1 MTSIL
6 TNNGAMVALQ
16 TLKTVNNNLE
26 ETQNQISTG
35 KEVGMAKDNSAV
47 WAISKSME
55 SDIQAFEA
63 ISDALDFGEATVAVA
78 SSGMEQIVE
87 TLKEMRELAVA
98 GVSQNVDHA
107 KIEADL
113 AKKREQIESIIDS
126 ASFNGANL
134 LDDTVTAQLDVLGGL
149 NPASDTIVISG
160 IDTAGNMDT
169 TSMTAL
175 DSTTAATVLTEIE
188 TMLTF
193 AIDSAAQ
200 LGADSNR
207 LTDQNSFVSKLTDS
221 LKSGVS
227 TMSDTNMEE
236 ASARLKALQTQQQ
249 LAVQSLTIA
258 NQAPSTLQQLFR

>member
-16 TLKTVNNNLE
+16 TLKSVNNNLE

-47 WAISKSME
+47 WAISKTME
-55 SDIQAFEA
+55 SDIQAYEA
-63 ISDALDFGEATVAVA
+63 VGDALNFGEATVAVA

-98 GVSQNVDHA
+98 GVSQNVDHD

-113 AKKREQIESIIDS
+113 AKKKEQIESIIDS

-134 LDDTVTAQLDVLGGL
+134 LDTAVTSQLDVLGGIS
-149 NPASDTIVISG
+149 ATGDVITVSA
-160 IDTAGNMDT
+160 IDTGASLDT
-169 TSMTAL
+169 SDIDALTSAN
-175 DSTTAATVLTEIE
+175 AADVLTQVEAL
-188 TMLTF
+188 LTF
-193 AIDSAAQ
+193 AIDAAAQ

-207 LTDQNSFVSKLTDS
+207 LSDQNDFVSKLTDS

-227 TMSDTNMEE
+227 TMADTNMEE

-249 LAVQSLTIA
+249 LAVQSLSIA
-258 NQAPSTLQQLFR
+258 NQAPQTLQQLFR

>member
-16 TLKTVNNNLE
+16 TLKSVNNNLE

-47 WAISKSME
+47 WAISKTME
-55 SDIQAFEA
+55 SDIQAYEA
-63 ISDALDFGEATVAVA
+63 VGDALNFGEATVAVA

-107 KIEADL
+107 KIESDL
-113 AKKREQIESIIDS
+113 EKKKEQIESIIDS

-134 LDDTVTAQLDVLGGL
+134 LDTAVTSQLDVLGGL
-149 NPASDTIVISG
+149 SASGDVITVSA
-160 IDTAGNMDT
+160 IDTGASLDT
-169 TSMTAL
+169 STITAL
-175 DSTTAATVLTEIE
+175 DSTNAATVLGEIE
-188 TMLTF
+188 GMLTF

-207 LTDQNSFVSKLTDS
+207 LSDQNDFVSKLTDS

-227 TMSDTNMEE
+227 TMTDTNMEE

-258 NQAPSTLQQLFR
+258 NQAPQTLQQLFR

>member
-16 TLKTVNNNLE
+16 TLKSVNNSLE

-35 KEVGMAKDNSAV
+35 KEVGSAKDNSAV

-55 SDIQAFEA
+55 SDIQAYDA
-63 ISDALDFGEATVAVA
+63 VSDALDFGEATVAVA

-87 TLKEMRELAVA
+87 TLKDMRELVVA
-98 GVSQNVDHA
+98 GVSQNVDHD

-113 AKKREQIESIIDS
+113 LKKREQIDSIIDS

-134 LDDTVTAQLDVLGGL
+134 LDNAVTAQLDVLGGL
-149 NPASDTIVISG
+149 NPASDTIVVSG
-160 IDTAGNMDT
+160 IDTATNMSTGGMT
-169 TSMTAL
+169 TLTA
-175 DSTTAATVLTEIE
+175 TNAATVMSEIDV
-188 TMLTF
+188 MLAF

-207 LTDQNSFVSKLTDS
+207 LSDQNDFVSKLNDS

-249 LAVQSLTIA
+249 LAVQSLSIA

>member
-16 TLKTVNNNLE
+16 TLKSVNNNLE

-47 WAISKSME
+47 WAISKTME
-55 SDIQAFEA
+55 SDIQAYEA
-63 ISDALDFGEATVAVA
+63 VGDALNFGEATVAVA

-107 KIEADL
+107 KIESDL
-113 AKKREQIESIIDS
+113 EKKKEQIESIIDS

-134 LDDTVTAQLDVLGGL
+134 LDTAVTSQLDVLGGL
-149 NPASDTIVISG
+149 SASGDVITVSA
-160 IDTAGNMDT
+160 IDTGASLDT
-169 TSMTAL
+169 SSITAL
-175 DSTTAATVLTEIE
+175 NSSNAATVLGEIE
-188 TMLTF
+188 GMLTF

-207 LTDQNSFVSKLTDS
+207 LSDQNDFVSKLTDS

-227 TMSDTNMEE
+227 TMTDTNMEE

-258 NQAPSTLQQLFR
+258 NQAPQTLQQLFR

>member
-16 TLKTVNNNLE
+16 TLKSVNNNLE

-55 SDIQAFEA
+55 SDIQAYEA
-63 ISDALDFGEATVAVA
+63 VSDALDFGEATVAVA

-113 AKKREQIESIIDS
+113 VKKREQIESIIDS

-134 LDDTVTAQLDVLGGL
+134 LDDNVTAQLDVLGGL

-160 IDTAGNMDT
+160 IDTAANMDT
-169 TSMTAL
+169 TTMTAL
-175 DSTTAATVLTEIE
+175 DSTNAATVLSEVE
-188 TMLTF
+188 AMLTF

-227 TMSDTNMEE
+227 TMADTNMEE